1 MSDNEREA
9 ILSRVRTIITE
20 LIDVD
25 PDAIKMDADLREDL
39 RVDSL
44 DSVEIVMALEE
55 AFGIE
60 IREEQASALRTVGDL
75 VQSIATVQQNA
86 SNSAHVA

>member
-1 MSDNEREA
+1 MSDNEHEV

-25 PDAIKMDADLREDL
+25 PDAIRMDANLRDDL

-60 IREEQASALRTVGDL
+60 IKEDQAASLRTVGDL
-75 VQSIATVQQNA
+75 VQSIATARQSARTSA
-86 SNSAHVA
+86 SVA